1 MSLITDVLVCLND
14 QRREAGL
21 APLTSN
27 SLLMQTARQ
36 HAEFMNAAQVL
47 SHGGE
52 NRSTFEERIRAT
64 GYRFTA
70 AAENVAK
77 GAVNADG
84 VVRLWMDSPPHRA
97 NILNPNLR
105 DVGLGISPE
114 ESEDIIE
121 RYWSLSLA
129 APAPPQGA

>member
-1 MSLITDVLVCLND
+1 
-14 QRREAGL
+14 
-21 APLTSN
+21 
-27 SLLMQTARQ
+27 
-36 HAEFMNAAQVL
+36 
-47 SHGGE
+47 
-52 NRSTFEERIRAT
+52 
-64 GYRFTA
+64 
-70 AAENVAK
+70 
-77 GAVNADG
+77 
-84 VVRLWMDSPPHRA
+84 MDSPPNRA

>member
-84 VVRLWMDSPPHRA
+84 VPPMD
-97 NILNPNLR
+97 
-105 DVGLGISPE
+105 GQ
-114 ESEDIIE
+114 
-121 RYWSLSLA
+121 
-129 APAPPQGA
+129 PAEPRQYP